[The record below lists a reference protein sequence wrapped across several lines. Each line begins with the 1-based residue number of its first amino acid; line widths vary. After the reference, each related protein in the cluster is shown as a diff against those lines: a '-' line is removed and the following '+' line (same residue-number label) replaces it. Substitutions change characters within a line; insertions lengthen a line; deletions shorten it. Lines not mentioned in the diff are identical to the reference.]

1 VVPFLL
7 LGLTACNTT
16 GTATS
21 PATEIAPAEQA
32 TVAEQATLL
41 PADSE
46 TAEPTPET
54 ALPTAVTE
62 ATAALE
68 ETPAEM
74 PTVSATEV
82 ATSTPVADTG
92 ANVSTTNLTGPAITM
107 GGVSFTVDTALIPN
121 VQASSGPIYTDEMDI
136 ATPTTMSVAGDAKNL
151 TGRVFVLP
159 GLHETS
165 DGQPIFDARIIVVP
179 VSAYESMAPSMMP
192 SATTDNTM
200 PMTDTMA
207 TVTPMVTG
215 SATMEMTGLAFVQ
228 TLSDTLSLADTLK
241 SSAISDSLMLASP
254 MTLIPRLGARP
265 LLQTNPKRVDFQ
277 NGQGVRFVTAYGDG
291 LNEVTNDRLYYVF
304 NGLTNDRQFHVS
316 AALPLTSTLLTPE
329 HVGAMSS
336 ADLTLP
342 ANPDSAT
349 FDKYLGQ
356 VVTEL
361 DNAANTDPSFTSRL
375 NEYDKLIESLLVD
388 AANMQ

>member
-1 VVPFLL
+1 MTKRKTHLIVAPFLL

-16 GTATS
+16 GTTPS

-46 TAEPTPET
+46 TTEPTPET

-82 ATSTPVADTG
+82 APSTPVADAG

-136 ATPTTMSVAGDAKNL
+136 ATPTTMSVASDAKNL
-151 TGRVFVLP
+151 AGRVFVLP
-159 GLHETS
+159 GLHETT

-179 VSAYESMAPSMMP
+179 VSAYESMAPS
-192 SATTDNTM
+192 TM

-228 TLSDTLSLADTLK
+228 TLSDTLSQASTLK

-254 MTLIPRLGARP
+254 MTLIPRLGVRP

-291 LNEVTNDRLYYVF
+291 PNEVTNDRLYYVF

-336 ADLTLP
+336 ADLTLS
-342 ANPDSAT
+342 ANPDSAA
-349 FDKYLGQ
+349 FEKYLGQ

-361 DNAANTDPSFTSRL
+361 DNASNTDPSFTNRL